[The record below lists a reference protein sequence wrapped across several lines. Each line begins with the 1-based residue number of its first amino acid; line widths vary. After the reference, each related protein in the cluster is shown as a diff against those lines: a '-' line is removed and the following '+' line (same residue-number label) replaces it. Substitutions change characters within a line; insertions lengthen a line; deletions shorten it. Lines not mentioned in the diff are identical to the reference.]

1 MTASKLHKLH
11 IICGRLLQEC
21 FDMETD
27 VDVCCGLS
35 GSGARRKYR
44 KAGQSQRPP
53 VCIVYEYAVH

>member
-1 MTASKLHKLH
+1 
-11 IICGRLLQEC
+11 
-21 FDMETD
+21 METD